1 MTSPAGY
8 FLAKM
13 AILGRY
19 LLVSIYAL
27 ILFITTF
34 TVSEP
39 VQYCR
44 FGHNEHGPSSV
55 DFCMGVAMHY
65 NRSSLHH
72 DMYLTMEIPRT
83 SALGWT
89 AIGTGSSMRG
99 SLMFIIY
106 GIPSDQHGP
115 IVSIRTVDGH
125 TQPQLVSQNQM
136 GGADL
141 RVLQASWMQGSRAMT
156 TAKIALV
163 CYSCEKWPG
172 APISAQASSQPW
184 IWAWND
190 KQDIP
195 VYSYD
200 VHLDMHKHHAGNGGW
215 GNFYVDMA
223 RSVSTAKTPPSLPPI
238 RTGMPRLGTSDSPL
252 SAGGMISSIRDNP
265 ISSIHGFVMFV
276 AFFILFPLGTIAM
289 RSGSSKAFKYHWFI
303 QLVASLFAWSGIIIG
318 LLMNHHINTVHQW
331 IGVSLGSYLFIQG
344 LLGWQHHRVFVRIRR
359 RHWASYSHIWLGRLT
374 LILGWTNIITGML
387 LSGASVSWSASMAC
401 IIAINALVLSFWVWK
416 ASRRQLRA
424 TADQTTSQAVWPEPK
439 QGDYFALGTIDEDDD
454 TDSEE
459 ERENNK
465 KKKTHTQY
473 DPAPGPSGQ

>member
-1 MTSPAGY
+1 
-8 FLAKM
+8 M
-13 AILGRY
+13 AILDRY
-19 LLVSIYAL
+19 LLTPIYTL
-27 ILFITTF
+27 ILLFTTF
-34 TVSEP
+34 TLSEP

-44 FGHNEHGPSSV
+44 FGHNEHGPSDV

-65 NRSSLHH
+65 NISSHNH

-89 AIGTGSSMRG
+89 AIGTGSSMKG

-106 GIPSDQHGP
+106 GNPSDQHGP

-136 GGADL
+136 GGSDL
-141 RVLQASWMQGSRAMT
+141 RVLQASWMQGTRGMT
-156 TAKIALV
+156 VAKIAVV

-190 KQDIP
+190 KQDIK

-200 VHLDMHKHHAGNGGW
+200 AHLDMHKHHTGNGGW

-223 RSVSTAKTPPSLPPI
+223 RSVSTAKSPPSLPPI
-238 RTGMPRLGTSDSPL
+238 RTGVSRLGTSDSPL
-252 SAGGMISSIRDNP
+252 NAGGIISSIRANP
-265 ISSIHGFVMFV
+265 MPSIHGFVMFV
-276 AFFILFPLGTIAM
+276 AFFILFPFGTIAM
-289 RSGSSKAFKYHWFI
+289 RSGSSKAFKYHWAI
-303 QLVASLFAWSGIIIG
+303 QLSASLFAWSGIIIG

-331 IGVSLGSYLFIQG
+331 IGVSLGTYLFIQG

-359 RHWASYSHIWLGRLT
+359 RHWASYTHIWLGRLT

-387 LSGASVSWSASMAC
+387 LSGTSVSWTASMASL
-401 IIAINALVLSFWVWK
+401 IAINALVLSFWVWK
-416 ASRRQLRA
+416 ASRRQLRTKA
-424 TADQTTSQAVWPEPK
+424 TTPDQTTSHAVWPEPK

-459 ERENNK
+459 ERK
-465 KKKTHTQY
+465 KNRNDHTPY
-473 DPAPGPSGQ
+473 DPVPESSSR